1 MKQKLNMVRVNI
13 YLPPKL
19 KAEVDKHSEKTGAPL
34 AAIVR
39 LALEAWL
46 KENR

>member
-1 MKQKLNMVRVNI
+1 MPQKLKMTRVNI

-39 LALEAWL
+39 LALEAFL
-46 KENR
+46 KEHR

>member
-1 MKQKLNMVRVNI
+1 MPQKLNMVRVNI
-13 YLPPKL
+13 YIPPKL
-19 KAEVDKHSEKTGAPL
+19 KAEIDKHSEKTGAPL

-46 KENR
+46 KEQK